1 MNRLAN
7 VEAYRL
13 SSVVDEA
20 LESLRFLSRLT
31 SDDVS
36 KLAHVD
42 GSFNNQLK
50 SETRFKA
57 LFEESIRMDRRPKE
71 LDGAG
76 AAVRASTKEICR
88 AIKTRQ
94 QLANAVNDQ
103 CRAEESDG
111 MANIINTLTDLKKIV
126 RIKLCTT
133 VEQEETKNENIAAL
147 TMRAKDAQKDVEEF
161 EIQLRIERNKK
172 EKNLSKFNDIITK
185 LNAELEG
192 LKEKT
197 ENGRNRLKNETDE
210 ARATNKKLHE
220 ERMKEYE
227 ERLAKL
233 NESEMAT
240 SKEHSSAEDTARK
253 TKMKLETEVVNWV
266 TKYDAEMNER
276 QDAINTLNK
285 QYDIEKAELRQL
297 SEFFAKI
304 DRDLANEEEEKAEAE
319 GEKERLRMAMQRVY
333 KAASKMQALVRG
345 VQLRVAEA
353 KRKKKGG
360 KGKKKK

>member
-192 LKEKT
+192 LKEKIKAFPLPT
-197 ENGRNRLKNETDE
+197 SNKLEPKEEINVDKIEYPEISNEF
-210 ARATNKKLHE
+210 
-220 ERMKEYE
+220 KE
-227 ERLAKL
+227 LAKHKFGTK
-233 NESEMAT
+233 T
-240 SKEHSSAEDTARK
+240 SGNFTFKF
-253 TKMKLETEVVNWV
+253 LL
-266 TKYDAEMNER
+266 Y
-276 QDAINTLNK
+276 
-285 QYDIEKAELRQL
+285 
-297 SEFFAKI
+297 
-304 DRDLANEEEEKAEAE
+304 
-319 GEKERLRMAMQRVY
+319 
-333 KAASKMQALVRG
+333 
-345 VQLRVAEA
+345 
-353 KRKKKGG
+353 
-360 KGKKKK
+360 